1 MQTPECGDALTGRL
15 ICLIALVK
23 GMAVIVELSI
33 GSDTF
38 ELGRI
43 LTVGGETVIT
53 LETLVPL
60 GERPVPFIRVY
71 DSDKAAFR
79 ASVGEHPAVRSI
91 TEVTSHDE
99 ETLYAMEWEVSDD
112 AFLQGVYDVEGHLL
126 DATGTADEWGF
137 EIRFPTHDAVSEFQ
151 AYCHEHDV
159 PIDVKRI
166 FNPTTPDAG
175 PWYGLTGPQREVM
188 IHAAETGYY
197 SIPRRTSTQEL
208 ADHFDI
214 SDQAVTER
222 LRRGIATLVTNTLL
236 LTGEE
241 D

>member
-1 MQTPECGDALTGRL
+1 
-15 ICLIALVK
+15 
-23 GMAVIVELSI
+23 MAVIVELSI
-33 GSDTF
+33 RSGTF

-43 LTVGGETVIT
+43 LQMGGETVIT
-53 LETLVPL
+53 LESLIPL

-71 DSDKAAFR
+71 NSDRTAFTTT
-79 ASVGEHPAVRSI
+79 VNQHPAVRGI
-91 TEVTSHDE
+91 TEVSSHGD

-112 AFLQGVYDVEGHLL
+112 AFLRGVDTVDGHLL

-137 EIRFPTHDAVSEFQ
+137 EIRFPTHEAVSEFQ
-151 AYCHEHDV
+151 EYCHEHDI

-175 PWYGLTGPQREVM
+175 PWYGLTGPQREIL

-197 SIPRRTSTQEL
+197 SIPRQISTKEL
-208 ADHFDI
+208 ATMFDI
-214 SDQAVTER
+214 SDQAATER
-222 LRRGIATLVTNTLL
+222 LRRGILTLVQHTLL

-241 D
+241 E